1 MKRVRGGTAMVA
13 VLVLVAAACG
23 GKSNTA
29 SSGPSVKPIA
39 TIGATEGQ
47 LNLVAWGGYVEDGS
61 NDPNYDWVHPFQTET
76 GCTIKVE
83 YANTSDE
90 MFRLMTQGGGGLYDG
105 VSASG
110 DASNRLIAAG
120 AVAAVDP
127 KLFPDFK
134 DVLPELQAP
143 AHNTVNGVHYGVPYM
158 YGPNFLMYNPDVV
171 KPAPTSWDITWE
183 TTLNGQPNPYAGKI
197 TAYDVA
203 IFIADAAVYLKAHK
217 PELGITDPYELTEE
231 QLTAATDLLKQQ
243 KSLIGK
249 RWSLYTDEI
258 DGFES
263 GALVAG
269 TAWPVNL
276 SLIEADKKPVAE
288 VVPSEGAT
296 GWADTWMMSSKAK
309 HPNCMLKWMQYT
321 LRPEVQSQVGLW
333 YGAAG
338 SNAKA
343 CDLLRT
349 ALGKDANLAD
359 TVRYGECGNED
370 FLKSLYLWKTPQANC
385 GNGKTNCTD
394 YLEWESKYTQV
405 VGA

>member
-1 MKRVRGGTAMVA
+1 MRGSRALIALLAVVA
-13 VLVLVAAACG
+13 LVAGGCG
-23 GKSNTA
+23 GKKA
-29 SSGPSVKPIA
+29 STSGPTVKPVA
-39 TIGATEGQ
+39 SIGATEGQ

-90 MFRLMTQGGGGLYDG
+90 MFRLMTQGGGTLYDG

-127 KLFPDFK
+127 KLFPAFN
-134 DVLPELQAP
+134 DVLPELRAP
-143 AHNTVNGVHYGVPYM
+143 AHNTVSGIHYGVPYM

-203 IFIADAAVYLKAHK
+203 IFIADAAMYLKAHK
-217 PELGITDPYELTEE
+217 PELGITDPYELTEA
-231 QLTAATDLLKQQ
+231 QLTAAIDLLKQQ
-243 KSLIGK
+243 RDLIGK

-269 TAWPVNL
+269 TAWPINL

-288 VVPSEGAT
+288 VLPSEGAT

-321 LRPEVQSQVGLW
+321 MRPEVQSQVALW
-333 YGAAG
+333 YGAAA

-343 CDLLRT
+343 CDLVRT
-349 ALGKDANLAD
+349 ALGKDANLVD
-359 TVRYGECGNED
+359 SVRYGNCGDEQ

-385 GNGKTNCTD
+385 GNGKNNCTD